1 MVVKE
6 LGGGVIMAGAKIE
19 NWGHAAEKLE
29 GLNHVGPGV
38 LFILRAVGRHGL
50 L

>member
-1 MVVKE
+1 
-6 LGGGVIMAGAKIE
+6 MAGAKIE